1 MCHARHCLAQV
12 EPLRANTLERAD
24 TGVWE
29 ALAGFTFGTPDLVLL
44 ADGSVLLVYY
54 ARIEGVTSVRA
65 CSFVLKNARGA
76 SGPGNQC
83 TVWR

>member
-1 MCHARHCLAQV
+1 MWHAHHCLARV
-12 EPLRANTLERAD
+12 SPLRANTLEGAD

-44 ADGSVLLVYY
+44 ANGSVLLIYY
-54 ARIEGVTSVRA
+54 ATIAGVTSVRA
-65 CSFVLKNARGA
+65 SRFVLKNARGA